1 MQCEPNVII
10 AVAEEFAKYVDGHDA
25 QAAICIRFNVQD
37 GKDGFIKNGISDIF
51 RRIGVCCHL
60 SQAPFPSNPRS
71 RSILTWRKGS
81 VIPETSCSGLY
92 PVVTK
97 DFRCRTRRGT
107 AWRP

>member
-60 SQAPFPSNPRS
+60 SQE
-71 RSILTWRKGS
+71 S
-81 VIPETSCSGLY
+81 VGRALQVIGVGRNSLGLRY
-92 PVVTK
+92 HS
-97 DFRCRTRRGT
+97 
-107 AWRP
+107 